1 MINSASANMVEQLLS
16 AGNLPKLTQQYP
28 WCQVYQSTLALQH
41 RRNGSSQYDMQ
52 LNQAAIR
59 IADRTVLHGVVHINK
74 SLKVELKEQVNPPAV
89 ETVAEPV
96 IDAPVIE
103 KQVYESP
110 EIRSSTPTQE
120 VVKEPISPEPSPLE
134 ASNTEILEEESYL
147 ETVNETAVSEEE
159 SLIIEENTPDEEEE
173 APVPEEPQALAE
185 KEPSIAQPQSFSQW
199 LEIMGTPAAKE
210 IAVKEDSVEETETSP
225 KPSKATRIEEPI
237 DELDKIIRTS
247 SPYELFGL
255 QQDLSK
261 NQADQVNSFIDRQI
275 ERRQH
280 KASPVKEPK
289 ATAAPLPGDELIT
302 ETLARLYWRQNKKEK
317 AIAAFKKL
325 ALKFP
330 EKSTY
335 FASQIEQIS
344 KEKLT

>member
-1 MINSASANMVEQLLS
+1 MVEQLLS

-89 ETVAEPV
+89 ETVAEPL
-96 IDAPVIE
+96 IDAQVYE

-110 EIRSSTPTQE
+110 EIRSSAPTQE
-120 VVKEPISPEPSPLE
+120 VVKEPISPEPSPLA
-134 ASNTEILEEESYL
+134 ASNTEIL
-147 ETVNETAVSEEE
+147 EEE

-173 APVPEEPQALAE
+173 APMPEEPQALAE

-210 IAVKEDSVEETETSP
+210 IAVKEDSAEERETSP

-280 KASPVKEPK
+280 KASPAKEPK
-289 ATAAPLPGDELIT
+289 ATAAKLPGDELIT